1 MFESDSDL
9 EKSQVYF
16 ELLQI
21 LRTMDEWIYGSLE
34 DLVRIRKDWKSKISV
49 RFLQSFNA
57 KKPMRQWYK
66 RIEIYYCLIMM
77 KHLWDRLERRTED
90 IKSLRDGVSHE
101 RLTRANN
108 SSWPMLLQLFNATA
122 VLEAI
127 MSRQMNQAVLIFTL
141 ATVFYLPLGFV
152 AVGSLATN

>member
-34 DLVRIRKDWKSKISV
+34 DLVRIRMDWKSKISV

-57 KKPMRQWYK
+57 KKPMRQ
-66 RIEIYYCLIMM
+66 
-77 KHLWDRLERRTED
+77 
-90 IKSLRDGVSHE
+90 
-101 RLTRANN
+101 
-108 SSWPMLLQLFNATA
+108 
-122 VLEAI
+122 
-127 MSRQMNQAVLIFTL
+127 
-141 ATVFYLPLGFV
+141 
-152 AVGSLATN
+152 